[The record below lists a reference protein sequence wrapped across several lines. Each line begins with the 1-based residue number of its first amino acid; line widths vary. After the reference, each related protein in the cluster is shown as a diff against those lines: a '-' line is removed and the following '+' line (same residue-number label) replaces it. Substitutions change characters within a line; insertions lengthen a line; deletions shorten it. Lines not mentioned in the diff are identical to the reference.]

1 MNGKFIILKQKV
13 WIILLIMISE
23 DWRDWFGK
31 REGFGFECT
40 WSAKFGVWIFS
51 RHLEMRY

>member
-31 REGFGFECT
+31 R
-40 WSAKFGVWIFS
+40 
-51 RHLEMRY
+51 